1 EAVFKIV
8 LSRHVVH
15 GTTFGAA
22 NSSAARSVR
31 AKMATMRLLG
41 LVACLGLVG
50 CGADFEAPP
59 RPDLFKQPYDF
70 SATLEPRD
78 RSLPAETPDMSVPS
92 DLSVPFDIQTP
103 LDLRV
108 VVKDQS
114 TIDANRIELGTGD
127 HPDLRVA
134 EPDLANADMN

>member
-1 EAVFKIV
+1 
-8 LSRHVVH
+8 
-15 GTTFGAA
+15 
-22 NSSAARSVR
+22 
-31 AKMATMRLLG
+31 MRLLG
-41 LVACLGLVG
+41 LIACLGLVG

-70 SATLEPRD
+70 SVTVEPHD
-78 RSLPAETPDMSVPS
+78 LSIPPETPDMAAPS
-92 DLSVPFDIQTP
+92 DLSVP

-114 TIDANRIELGTGD
+114 TIDANRIELSTGD